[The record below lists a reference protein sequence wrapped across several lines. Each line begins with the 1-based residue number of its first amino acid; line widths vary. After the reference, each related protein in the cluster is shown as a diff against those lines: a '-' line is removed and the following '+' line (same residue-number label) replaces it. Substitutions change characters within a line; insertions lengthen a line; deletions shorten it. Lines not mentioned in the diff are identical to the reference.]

1 METQNLNQSLSYNTQ
16 MNGMETLPR
25 PMMSFKEAVN
35 TCFAKYIDFHG
46 RARRSEFWWFSLFCL
61 LVTVALFCPIA
72 VFSYLEESHGISM
85 DAGLWALGYA
95 ISAILALIGILFI
108 FAILIPSFS
117 VEVRR
122 LHDIGRSG
130 WWVFWSIVISIV
142 ASAVPFSLFDFRTAL
157 DLGEIESFTKAFDLA
172 LLPALIMLVPKLGNW
187 ILEIVLFVFT
197 LLDSHEG
204 ENQYGRSPKY
214 Q

>member
-1 METQNLNQSLSYNTQ
+1 METNNYNQHNTQ

-35 TCFAKYIDFHG
+35 TCFAKYLDFEG
-46 RARRSEFWWFSLFCL
+46 RARRSEYWWFSLFCL
-61 LVTVALFCPIA
+61 LGTVVLMCPMALL
-72 VFSYLEESHGISM
+72 SYLEDSHGINM
-85 DAGLWALGYA
+85 DAGLWAAGYA

-108 FAILIPSFS
+108 LAIIIPSLT

-142 ASAVPFSLFDFRTAL
+142 ASAVPFSSFDFGTAM

-172 LLPALIMLVPKLGNW
+172 LLPALILFLPKLGNW
-187 ILEIVLFVFT
+187 ILEIVLLVFT

-204 ENQYGRSPKY
+204 ENQYGQSPKY

>member
-16 MNGMETLPR
+16 KRGMEMLPR

-72 VFSYLEESHGISM
+72 VLSYLEESQGISM

-108 FAILIPSFS
+108 FAILIPSLS

-187 ILEIVLFVFT
+187 ILEIVLLVFT